1 MYKAFV
7 GEMVSV
13 CSGWHG
19 VCASVTGAI
28 VVGGCVCG
36 EYDRNLGWME
46 FMVDSVHELLEFEV
60 MNFV

>member
-7 GEMVSV
+7 GKMMSV

-28 VVGGCVCG
+28 VVGWCVCG
-36 EYDRNLGWME
+36 ECDWNLGWQE